1 MRGCKRLQAGLF
13 VALTLE
19 RFHGTHLNSIDPC
32 LGLRRVFGGMLVNIL
47 SQEHT
52 ALLLE
57 QGLRYP
63 SIQHHTVASQLHSLC
78 LFMESVPRRVS
89 SFACHIRWI

>member
-32 LGLRRVFGGMLVNIL
+32 LRLRRVFGGMLVDIL

-57 QGLRYP
+57 QGLSIRRYSTTP
-63 SIQHHTVASQLHSLC
+63 
-78 LFMESVPRRVS
+78 
-89 SFACHIRWI
+89 

>member
-1 MRGCKRLQAGLF
+1 MRGCKRLQAGSS

-19 RFHGTHLNSIDPC
+19 RFHGTRPNNIDPC
-32 LGLRRVFGGMLVNIL
+32 LSLWRVFGGMLVDIL

-57 QGLRYP
+57 QGLSIRRYSTTP
-63 SIQHHTVASQLHSLC
+63 
-78 LFMESVPRRVS
+78 
-89 SFACHIRWI
+89 